1 MQNPAETVPK
11 CPLYRPD
18 SVSVFDIA
26 VVQFLVMSTLESC
39 LKERFKNY
47 FLIYA
52 FILKKVITVNNT
64 KDHS

>member
-18 SVSVFDIA
+18 RVSVFDIA

-39 LKERFKNY
+39 PKEQFKN
-47 FLIYA
+47 
-52 FILKKVITVNNT
+52 
-64 KDHS
+64 